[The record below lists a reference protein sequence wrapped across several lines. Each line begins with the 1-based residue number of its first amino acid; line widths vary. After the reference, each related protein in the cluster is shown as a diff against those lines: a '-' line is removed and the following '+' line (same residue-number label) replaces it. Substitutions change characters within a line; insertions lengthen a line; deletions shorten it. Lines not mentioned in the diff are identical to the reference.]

1 MKKIAIAAALVAGL
15 TGVVHAAGDA
25 AAGKVKAASCVACHG
40 VDGNSLAATP
50 NFPNLAGQ
58 SAAYLHKQLTEFKAG
73 KRKDATMGAMV
84 LPLDD
89 QAMQDVAAFFSSQKL
104 KPNEAKADDAL
115 LTMGKGIYKGGIAE
129 IGVPAC
135 MACHGPSGNG
145 NPGSG
150 FPQLASQKNV
160 YIEKQLKDF
169 RTAAQSTGSAPV
181 GRTNDASKMMR
192 NAVKRMSD
200 PEIKAVAAYIMSI
213 KP

>member
-25 AAGKVKAASCVACHG
+25 DAGKVKAASCVACHG
-40 VDGNSLAATP
+40 ADGNSLAATP

-58 SAAYLHKQLTEFKAG
+58 STSYIYKQLTEFKEG
-73 KRKDATMGAMV
+73 KRTDPTMNAMV

-89 QAMQDVAAFFSSQKL
+89 QAMQDVAAFFASQKV
-104 KPNEAKADDAL
+104 KPGEADPALVAAGKA
-115 LTMGKGIYKGGIAE
+115 IYKGGIAE

-135 MACHGPSGNG
+135 MACHGPAGKG

-150 FPQLASQKNV
+150 YPQIASQKNV
-160 YIEKQLKDF
+160 YLEKQLKDF
-169 RTAAQSTGSAPV
+169 RTAAQNMGSTPV
-181 GRTNDASKMMR
+181 GRTNDASKVMR

-200 PEIKAVAAYIMSI
+200 PEIKAVASYIQGLQ
-213 KP
+213 P